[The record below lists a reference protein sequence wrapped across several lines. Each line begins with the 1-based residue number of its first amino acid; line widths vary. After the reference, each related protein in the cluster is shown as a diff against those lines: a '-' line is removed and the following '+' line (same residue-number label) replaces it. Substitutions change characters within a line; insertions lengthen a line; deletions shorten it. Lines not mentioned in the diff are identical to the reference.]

1 MQNNPD
7 PELDEFDKK
16 RLHLERIQREC
27 SDGMKSTENSLIA
40 ENETLWEMGRFSD
53 NYDPS
58 KYDGFVVRTRRDALA
73 AKLNTKDI
81 LDRITFKEDGK
92 QMEQLAYITYLLREI
107 RAGIILVIFMLAV
120 IFWKLS

>member
-1 MQNNPD
+1 MQNTPD

-40 ENETLWEMGRFSD
+40 ENETLWEMGRFSAG
-53 NYDPS
+53 YDPN
-58 KYDGFVVRTRRDALA
+58 KYDGFVVRTRRDALVS
-73 AKLNTKDI
+73 KLNTKDI
-81 LDRITFKEDGK
+81 LDRLSFNEDNP
-92 QMEQLAYITYLLREI
+92 QIDQLAHITYMLREI
-107 RAGIILVIFMLAV
+107 RAGVILIIIILAA